1 MTIKTIPIISKKDTA
16 PKTPPITAESDV
28 FDVDDDI
35 VDLVPVTA
43 WILKVISMTKHYN
56 YIH

>member
-1 MTIKTIPIISKKDTA
+1 MTVNTVPTVSKKDTA

-35 VDLVPVTA
+35 VELVLVTA
-43 WILKVISMTKHYN
+43 WVLK
-56 YIH
+56 